1 MSMKMYYPELAEIVR
16 RDPRYALEAY
26 DFMFE
31 ALRHTQKLLGRL
43 PAGEEEEQRH
53 VSGQELLKGIRDFAL
68 REFGLMARTV
78 FRMWGI
84 ERTDDFGEIVFNLI
98 ESNLMRKTDQDV
110 RDDFHDVFDLD
121 QALTEGYQITLEQ
134 EE

>member
-43 PAGEEEEQRH
+43 PSGEGDEPRH
-53 VSGQELLKGIRDFAL
+53 VSGQELVMGIRDYAL

-78 FRMWGI
+78 FHMWGI
-84 ERTDDFGEIVFNLI
+84 DRTDDFGEIVFNLI
-98 ESNLMRKTDQDV
+98 ESNLMRKTDQDL
-110 RDDFHDVFDLD
+110 RDDFHNIFDLD
-121 QALTEGYQITLEQ
+121 KALMAGYEITLEQ